1 MIRSKAINL
10 SLSTALLVSMFGVA
24 GCMTKE
30 PANTNIN
37 TKNVRNTNDDRRIGV
52 NSLRDGRD
60 RLTTRNNTTMDQM
73 TNLHVDR
80 KLAAKIAAIKG
91 VRSANVFLTDDNA
104 YVAVSLDNAGN
115 TVNNLSVGRGPAYI
129 NSANGINGLN
139 GVRDVNNNVNGLNG
153 VRDVN
158 NNVNGLNGVRDVNN
172 NVNGINGQYNSYRND
187 SKGNRGLNGTTATG
201 SYGLLRDMTS
211 DNNGIEG
218 NGYRAKNIQ
227 NNNARTSNYHN
238 KVTPLDNEGVRYNR
252 SSTAVNNIPTE
263 IRKQITSIVQ
273 KQVPGIKK
281 VYASSDPDF
290 VARLNTFATTYGTG
304 VNNVNNT
311 NLVTDF
317 KKLVYRI
324 FPMHDSTM
332 DPDK

>member
-1 MIRSKAINL
+1 MMIRTKAIKL
-10 SLSTALLVSMFGVA
+10 SLSAALLVSMFGVA

-30 PANTNIN
+30 PANTNIR
-37 TKNVRNTNDDRRIGV
+37 TKNVRNTDHDRRIGV
-52 NSLRDGRD
+52 NSLRDGGD
-60 RLTTRNNTTMDQM
+60 RLTTRNNRTMDQM

-115 TVNNLSVGRGPAYI
+115 TVNNLSVGRGPAYAGGI
-129 NSANGINGLN
+129 NGVNGVNGLN
-139 GVRDVNNNVNGLNG
+139 GVNGVNNNVNGM
-153 VRDVN
+153 
-158 NNVNGLNGVRDVNN
+158 
-172 NVNGINGQYNSYRND
+172 NGQYNSNRNE
-187 SKGNRGLNGTTATG
+187 SNGNRGLNGTVGTG
-201 SYGLLRDMTS
+201 SLGLLRDMTS
-211 DNNGIEG
+211 DNNNDGVVG
-218 NGYRAKNIQ
+218 SGYGSKNIQ
-227 NNNARTSNYHN
+227 NNNVTTSNNHMN
-238 KVTPLDNEGVRYNR
+238 KVTPLDNEGIRYNR

-263 IRKQITSIVQ
+263 IRKKITSIVQ
-273 KQVPGIKK
+273 KQVPGIKN

-290 VARLNTFATTYGTG
+290 VERLNTYATTYGTG
-304 VNNVNNT
+304 VNKVNNT